1 MSAIAGFYGFQ
12 GISANL
18 VGPGGNVDL
27 AFGSGAAEDG
37 LTFEPLADQS
47 TVEVGADGFLAHSL
61 SASTAHAI
69 TARYSKVSPETNKI
83 LQIMANLQQVNPS
96 LNGTNILT
104 LRDIYNG
111 DTIICE
117 FVAFTKWSPLNYA
130 RQAGKNE
137 WTFVAARVQRLLGL

>member
-1 MSAIAGFYGFQ
+1 MSAVAGFYGFQ

-27 AFGSGAAEDG
+27 AFSSGAAEDG

-61 SASTAHAI
+61 SASTAHTI
-69 TARYSKVSPETNKI
+69 TARFSKVGPVNRI
-83 LQIMANLQQVNPS
+83 LQIMANIQQVNPS
-96 LNGTNILT
+96 LNGTNVLT

-111 DTIICE
+111 STILCE
-117 FVAFTKWSPLNYA
+117 FVAFTKWAPINYA
-130 RQAGKNE
+130 MQAGKNE
-137 WTFVAARVQRLLGL
+137 WTFVAARVQRLL

>member
-1 MSAIAGFYGFQ
+1 MSSIAGFYGFQ

-37 LTFEPLADQS
+37 LTFEPYSDQS
-47 TVEVGADGFLAHSL
+47 TVEVGADGFVAHSL
-61 SASTAHAI
+61 SASTAHTI
-69 TARYSKVSPETNKI
+69 TARFSKVGPASKI

-96 LNGTNILT
+96 LNGTNVLT

-111 DTIICE
+111 DTILCE

-130 RQAGKNE
+130 MQAGKNE